1 MKFSNAIK
9 TVLKIY
15 QKCVKNSLWFGTSLK
30 TQPTFALFYGQRIL
44 MMTKTHKWQ
53 TLENS
58 QGDAK
63 SIKNHLLSSTFSAG
77 IYGPRVGQQPHET
90 ND

>member
-1 MKFSNAIK
+1 
-9 TVLKIY
+9 
-15 QKCVKNSLWFGTSLK
+15 
-30 TQPTFALFYGQRIL
+30 

-90 ND
+90 NDWADITILHITDFAITEWWFTTKQLKLNE